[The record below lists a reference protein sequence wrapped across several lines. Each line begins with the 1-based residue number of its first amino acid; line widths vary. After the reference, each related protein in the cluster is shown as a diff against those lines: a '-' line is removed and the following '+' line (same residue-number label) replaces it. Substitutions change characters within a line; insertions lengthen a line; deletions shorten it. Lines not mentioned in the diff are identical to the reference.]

1 MEDRYVC
8 RIDLS
13 QRIGWRS
20 HRNSLER
27 NGSTRHPRIGAEDG
41 STWHACG
48 TCVVEAADME
58 VPPRRALL
66 PITFAAEMVS
76 NTAYYS
82 LVGLARPENALAAGA
97 ALGLAA
103 GIGAVILPGPL
114 GLGEEPSSRSPETKL
129 LTVAWYLA
137 GGVVAGLL
145 RQSQG
150 NAKKVRE
157 DEPFRVRNE

>member
-1 MEDRYVC
+1 MSAGSILASGLAGAATVTVLNETVRRVTPESAPRMEVLGMRAA
-8 RIDLS
+8 RAS
-13 QRIGWRS
+13 F
-20 HRNSLER
+20 
-27 NGSTRHPRIGAEDG
+27 
-41 STWHACG
+41 
-48 TCVVEAADME
+48 EAADME

-97 ALGLAA
+97 TLGLAA